1 MTEIGNFGQQP
12 MAKSRSVRLILRS
25 VITPARKHVEA
36 ISRAFDLDL
45 AEAAVAGRV
54 RGVVA
59 QGGLG
64 AQLFGELVE
73 SFLELF
79 FVAHDDR
86 PSAGFFRHLAGDALV
101 VPFGGAITR
110 ERVDP
115 LIAELR

>member
-59 QGGLG
+59 QGVLG
-64 AQLFGELVE
+64 AQLFGDLVE
-73 SFLELF
+73 SCLQLRWPTFRGRQDRRHRRSWSPSSRTGA
-79 FVAHDDR
+79 VALA
-86 PSAGFFRHLAGDALV
+86 PLSASAGR
-101 VPFGGAITR
+101 
-110 ERVDP
+110 
-115 LIAELR
+115 

>member
-59 QGGLG
+59 QGVLG
-64 AQLFGELVE
+64 AQLFGDLVE

-86 PSAGFFRHLAGDALV
+86 PSAGFFRQLAGDAFA
-101 VPFGGAITR
+101 VPSGGVINQNNM
-110 ERVDP
+110 D
-115 LIAELR
+115 LRLCA

>member
-45 AEAAVAGRV
+45 AEAAVSGGV

-59 QGGLG
+59 QGVLG
-64 AQLFGELVE
+64 APLFGDLVE
-73 SFLELF
+73 GLLRLF
-79 FVAHDDR
+79 FVARDGR
-86 PSAGFFRHLAGDALV
+86 PSAGFFGQLAGDAV
-101 VPFGGAITR
+101 GVAFGGGIAQR
-110 ERVDP
+110 KVDRR
-115 LIAELR
+115 I